1 MSQPA
6 VGFEQPRTADPF
18 EVDHLD
24 DAELDELPFGVVCMD
39 PEGTILRY
47 NLAEARMAR
56 LDRNSV
62 IGRSF
67 FGQVAP
73 CTAVPEFEGRFEKLV
88 EGRTEEP
95 LLRFDFLFDFKFGAQ
110 EVDIEMLRAPG
121 TERFYI
127 LVYRKKFHSAREGLE
142 PGFPA
147 PLQSEL
153 DDLDSAVRVL
163 RDDHMQRVVHAPYA
177 LFSSLLRTC
186 QRVAPETW
194 SVFCREWGVQWGRR
208 LSVELESKS
217 LEESEL
223 SLVDRPM
230 EEVAAMLATELR
242 SQGWGQLE
250 LDFSD
255 AATGLFRIDLEEST
269 VATAARALD
278 GRACHLIAGM
288 LSAVFT
294 HLAERRLH
302 VEELRCRAQG
312 HEHCEMVIVGATR
325 RSRLTELVEKR
336 ASYAEVVAALGRGR

>member
-1 MSQPA
+1 MNRPA
-6 VGFEQPRTADPF
+6 VDFRRPPTVDPF

-39 PEGTILRY
+39 AGGTILRY
-47 NLAEARMAR
+47 NLAEARIAR
-56 LDRNSV
+56 LDRHSV
-62 IGRSF
+62 IGRTF
-67 FGQVAP
+67 FGEVAP
-73 CTAVPEFEGRFEKLV
+73 CTAVPEFKGRFDELV
-88 EGRTEEP
+88 EGRTEP

-110 EVDIEMLRAPG
+110 EVEIEMLRAAG

-127 LVYRKKFHSAREGLE
+127 LVHRKKFHPAREGLE

-153 DDLDSAVRVL
+153 DESDHSAKVV
-163 RDDHMQRVVHAPYA
+163 RDDHQQRVVHAPYA

-194 SVFCREWGVQWGRR
+194 SIFCREWGVQWGRR
-208 LSVELESKS
+208 LSVELETRS
-217 LEESEL
+217 LESEEMAL
-223 SLVDRPM
+223 TDRPM
-230 EEVAAMLATELR
+230 QEVTEMLTAELAT
-242 SQGWGQLE
+242 QGWGQLE
-250 LDFSD
+250 VDLSD
-255 AATGLFRIDLEEST
+255 AAVGLFRLHLREST

-278 GRACHLIAGM
+278 GRACHLLAGM

-312 HEHCEMVIVGATR
+312 HDHCELVVVGATR
-325 RSRLTELVEKR
+325 REKIEQLAKEGASFHEVIDALARSR
-336 ASYAEVVAALGRGR
+336 

>member
-1 MSQPA
+1 MSQVA
-6 VGFEQPRTADPF
+6 VGFQQPRTLDPF

-39 PEGTILRY
+39 AKGTILRY

-62 IGRSF
+62 VGRTF
-67 FGQVAP
+67 FGDIAP
-73 CTAVPEFEGRFEKLV
+73 CTAVPEFKGRFDELV
-88 EGRTEEP
+88 DGRTEEP
-95 LLRFDFLFDFKFGAQ
+95 LVRFDFLFDFKFGAQ
-110 EVDIEMLRAPG
+110 EVEVEMLRAAG

-127 LVYRKKFHSAREGLE
+127 LVHRKKFHPAREGLE

-153 DDLDSAVRVL
+153 DEADDSAKVL

-194 SVFCREWGVQWGRR
+194 SIFCREWGVQWGRR
-208 LSVELESKS
+208 LSVELETKS
-217 LEESEL
+217 LEDGEI
-223 SLVDRPM
+223 SLVERPM
-230 EEVAAMLATELR
+230 QEVAEMLAQELGQ
-242 SQGWGQLE
+242 QGWGQLE
-250 LDFSD
+250 LDLTD
-255 AATGLFRIDLEEST
+255 AAMGLFRIDLKEST
-269 VATAARALD
+269 VATAARSLD
-278 GRACHLIAGM
+278 GRACHLMAGM

-294 HLAERRLH
+294 HLAQRRLH

-312 HEHCEMVIVGATR
+312 HAHCEMVIVGATR
-325 RSRLTELVEKR
+325 KDQLAKLAAEGASFTEVL
-336 ASYAEVVAALGRGR
+336 AALGRNR